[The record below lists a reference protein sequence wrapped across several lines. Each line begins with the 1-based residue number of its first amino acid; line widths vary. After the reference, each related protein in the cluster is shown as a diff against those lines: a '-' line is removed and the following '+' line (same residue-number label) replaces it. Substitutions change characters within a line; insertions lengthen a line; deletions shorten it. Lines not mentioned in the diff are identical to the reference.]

1 MNHYTHHK
9 IYLMKSKLIGF
20 IIVAILATA
29 CGNTKKDSEGSLND
43 KKAQLESLNQ
53 NKKRLM
59 RI

>member
-43 KKAQLESLNQ
+43 KKAQLE
-53 NKKRLM
+53 
-59 RI
+59 